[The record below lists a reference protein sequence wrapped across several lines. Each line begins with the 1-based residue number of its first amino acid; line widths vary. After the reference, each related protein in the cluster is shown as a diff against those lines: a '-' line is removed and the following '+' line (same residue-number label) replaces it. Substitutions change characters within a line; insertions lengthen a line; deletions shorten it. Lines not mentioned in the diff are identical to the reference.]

1 MNEIWANRLVA
12 GTKQWKEVPVS
23 RRTAV
28 KAVLAGRVENGAITA
43 GQYREITSEEYPA
56 KA

>member
-12 GTKQWKEVPVS
+12 GTKQWNEVPAS
-23 RRTAV
+23 RRVAV
-28 KAVLAGRVENGAITA
+28 KAVLAGRVENNVITA
-43 GQYREITSEEYPA
+43 GQYEEITGEEYPA

>member
-12 GTKQWKEVPVS
+12 GTKQWNEVPAS
-23 RRTAV
+23 RRVAV
-28 KAVLAGRVENGAITA
+28 KAVLAGRVENNAITV
-43 GQYREITSEEYPA
+43 GQYEEITGEEYPA